1 MTQKTLLEP
10 DSDFVAELLSLVS
23 SAEKPENT
31 YYYFEY
37 SKKLTS
43 LREQEVQK
51 DSPEYKTAE
60 LFSKITSFY
69 MNLDDVNVYRPMIM
83 MVDSRSAL
91 PEDLDED
98 EKKFLF
104 DILAIVLD
112 PELKARIS
120 DVLWMIKYPKAQAFK
135 NASIA
140 IKAYI
145 ESAQKLLEYSWHPAH
160 ERLERA
166 FQLSSSLGKQYKD
179 DYDTVNVLVENIIDQ
194 NNCEEGEIPSSPF
207 IKLLLKYSKSD
218 LNKYVAA
225 SQATALKYE
234 GEYLFDSAKEFWN
247 LNAKIHT
254 RNRNKEGAEL
264 AYRKAAYQDIE
275 KAQRLLQSDSPQY
288 LLAAS
293 FLEEGI
299 QGLRQHGEDK
309 SKIDELHKLLLECQ
323 SQLYKNTKPIEH
335 SVDVTEEIVHRVS
348 LVTGKSAKDAILT
361 LARMCYLPTKD
372 KIQKQAFE
380 LSKASVYRRLASI
393 KYFNSKGKT
402 VGNSESTLSYVDAT
416 EVSEQELNA
425 KLVWNCVFEA
435 NLQASAIQQVSLEH
449 NLRKQDLDFIVYNNG
464 FVPRGRETVFSHGL
478 IAGFNG
484 DFLTASH
491 ILIPQIENSFRYLLE
506 QRGEVTSSLDSSGIQ
521 KEKSL
526 EETLKHPAMLDIFG
540 EDILFLVKG
549 ILSEGGNGGL
559 NLRNEL
565 SHGLISSP
573 NYELDPKFVYI
584 WSLTLWLCCI
594 PLIIRLSEMDADT
607 DGDVSENEDESES
620 EAAPGSTK
628 MQD

>member
-1 MTQKTLLEP
+1 MTQKSLLEP
-10 DSDFVAELLSLVS
+10 DNAFVTELLSLVS
-23 SAEKPENT
+23 TAEKPETT
-31 YYYFEY
+31 YYYFEF

-83 MVDSRSAL
+83 MSDSRSAL

-104 DILAIVLD
+104 DILAIISD

-120 DVLWMIKYPKAQAFK
+120 DVLWIIKYPEGQAFR
-135 NASIA
+135 NAGIA

-145 ESAQKLLEYSWHPAH
+145 ESAQKLLEYSWHPSH

-179 DYDTVNVLVENIIDQ
+179 DYDTVHALVEKIIDQ
-194 NNCEEGEIPSSPF
+194 NNCEEGETPSSPF

-218 LNKYVAA
+218 LNKYAA
-225 SQATALKYE
+225 ATQATALKYE
-234 GEYLFDSAKEFWN
+234 AEYHFDSAKEFWN
-247 LNAKIHT
+247 LNGKIHT
-254 RNRNKEGAEL
+254 RSRNKEGAEQ
-264 AYRKAAYQDIE
+264 AYRNAANQDIV

-309 SKIDELHKLLLECQ
+309 AKIDELHKLLLECQ
-323 SQLYKNTKPIEH
+323 AQLYKSTMPIEH
-335 SVDVTEEIVHRVS
+335 SVDVTDEIVQRVS
-348 LVTGKSAKDAILT
+348 LVTGKSTRDAILT

-380 LSKASVYRRLASI
+380 LSKASVYRRLAPI
-393 KYFNSKGKT
+393 RYFNSKGKT
-402 VGNSESTLSYVDAT
+402 VGTSESTLSYADAA
-416 EVSEQELNA
+416 EVSEQEVNA
-425 KLVWNCVFEA
+425 QLVWNCVFEA

-464 FVPRGRETVFSHGL
+464 FVPKGRETVFSHGL

-484 DFLTASH
+484 DFLSASH
-491 ILIPQIENSFRYLLE
+491 ILIPQLENSFRYLLE

-526 EETLKHPAMLDIFG
+526 EETLKHPAILDIFG
-540 EDILFLVKG
+540 EDLIFLIKG

-573 NYELDPKFVYI
+573 NYELDPKFVYV
-584 WSLTLWLCCI
+584 WSLTLWLCSI
-594 PLIIRLSEMDADT
+594 PLIIRLSEMDT
-607 DGDVSENEDESES
+607 DDDSSENEDAPESEHDS
-620 EAAPGSTK
+620 GSTPP
-628 MQD
+628 QD